1 MHLYPSLDFGTERVA
16 KLIVVLF
23 LFSGLNFL
31 ERKKCKQL
39 RITCMCDYF
48 QSRAPRVRQLMMKVQ
63 VITNNILVSM

>member
-16 KLIVVLF
+16 KLIIVLF

-31 ERKKCKQL
+31 EKKCKHL
-39 RITCMCDYF
+39 SITCMCDYF
-48 QSRAPRVRQLMMKVQ
+48 QSRAPRVRQQMMKVQ